1 MSNKVSFLDLRKI
14 NARFSDDFHGDLSR
28 VLKSG
33 WYLRGEATAQFEQ
46 SFAKYCGV
54 EHCVGV
60 ANGLDALTLTLLAQK
75 DLAGWSD
82 SAEVIVPAHTFVAT
96 AQAVVRAGLQPVLV
110 DVLEDG
116 LIAPKAVEGAI
127 NPRTRAVIPVH
138 LYGKLAAMEE
148 ITALA
153 KKHALFVLEDAAQ
166 AHGAQRDG
174 RKAGAW
180 GDAAA
185 FSFYPGKNLGALGD
199 GGAVTT
205 NCPELAERIRCLGN
219 YGAPEKYKHTWLGT
233 NSRLDELQAAFLS
246 RKLMRL
252 DEDNARRRVIAR
264 YYTENIRKDCLAL
277 PYSDAQLIG
286 EDHVFHIFPLRSPQR
301 TELQSHLSQA
311 GIETLIHYPVP
322 VHWQECF
329 SGRIPANLHFEQAE
343 AWAAEELSLPI
354 SPVMGEKEAE
364 LVVQTLNQLEL

>member
-14 NARFSDDFHGDLSR
+14 NARFSDVFHEDLAK
-28 VLKSG
+28 VMESG

-75 DLAGWSD
+75 DLAGWPD

-264 YYTENIRKDCLAL
+264 YYTENIRKDCFAL

>member
-14 NARFSDDFHGDLSR
+14 NARFSEVFHEDLAK
-28 VLKSG
+28 VMESG

-75 DLAGWSD
+75 DLAAWSD

-205 NCPELAERIRCLGN
+205 NCPELAERIRYLGN
-219 YGAPEKYKHTWLGT
+219 YGTPEKYKHTWLGT

-246 RKLMRL
+246 QKMTRL

-264 YYTENIRKDCLAL
+264 YYTENLRKDCFAL

-301 TELQSHLSQA
+301 MELQSYLSQA

-329 SGRIPANLHFEQAE
+329 FGRIPANLHFEQAE

>member
-14 NARFSDDFHGDLSR
+14 NARFSDDFHEDLSR

-33 WYLRGEATAQFEQ
+33 WYLSGEATAQFEQ

-75 DLAGWSD
+75 DLAGWAD
-82 SAEVIVPAHTFVAT
+82 WAEVIVPAHTFVAT

-127 NPRTRAVIPVH
+127 NPCTRAVVPVH

-219 YGAPEKYKHTWLGT
+219 YGAPKVYKHTWLGT

-246 RKLMRL
+246 RKLTRL

-264 YYTENIRKDCLAL
+264 YYTENLRKDRFAL

-329 SGRIPANLHFEQAE
+329 FGRIPANLHFEQAE

>member
-14 NARFSDDFHGDLSR
+14 NARFSAVFHEDLTK
-28 VLKSG
+28 VLESG
-33 WYLRGEATAQFEQ
+33 WYLRGEATTQFEQ
-46 SFAKYCGV
+46 AFARYCGV

-75 DLAGWSD
+75 DLAGWPD

-96 AQAVVRAGLQPVLV
+96 VQAVVRAGLQPVLV

-116 LIAPKAVEGAI
+116 LISPKAVEGAI
-127 NPRTRAVIPVH
+127 NSRTRAILPVH

-148 ITALA
+148 INALA
-153 KKHALFVLEDAAQ
+153 KKYSLFVLEDAAQ
-166 AHGAQRDG
+166 AHGVRRDG

-180 GDAAA
+180 GDAAV

-219 YGAPEKYKHTWLGT
+219 YGAPEKYKHEWLGM
-233 NSRLDELQAAFLS
+233 NSRLDELQAAFLL
-246 RKLMRL
+246 RKLSLL
-252 DEDNARRRVIAR
+252 DEDNARRRSIAR
-264 YYTENIRKDCLAL
+264 YYMENIRKDRFIL
-277 PYSDAQLIG
+277 PYSGSEQIG
-286 EDHVFHIFPLRSPQR
+286 EDHVFHIFPLRSSQR
-301 TELQSHLSQA
+301 DELQSQLSHS

-322 VHWQECF
+322 IHRQQCF
-329 SGRIPANLHFEQAE
+329 SGQIAPNLHFEQAE

-354 SPVMGEKEAE
+354 SPVMEEKEAE

>member
-1 MSNKVSFLDLRKI
+1 MSNKVYFLDLRKI
-14 NARFSDDFHGDLSR
+14 NARFSAVFHEDLTK
-28 VLKSG
+28 VLESG
-33 WYLRGEATAQFEQ
+33 WYLRGEATTQFEQ
-46 SFAKYCGV
+46 AFARYCGV

-75 DLAGWSD
+75 DLAGWPD

-96 AQAVVRAGLQPVLV
+96 VQAVVRAGLQPVLV

-116 LIAPKAVEGAI
+116 LISPKAVEGAI
-127 NPRTRAVIPVH
+127 NSRTRAILPVH

-148 ITALA
+148 INALA
-153 KKHALFVLEDAAQ
+153 KKYSLFVLEDAAQ
-166 AHGAQRDG
+166 AHGVRRDG

-180 GDAAA
+180 GDAAV

-219 YGAPEKYKHTWLGT
+219 YGAPEKYKHEWLGM
-233 NSRLDELQAAFLS
+233 NSRLDELQAAFLL
-246 RKLMRL
+246 RKLSLL
-252 DEDNARRRVIAR
+252 DEDNARRRSIAR
-264 YYTENIRKDCLAL
+264 YYMENIRKDRFIL
-277 PYSDAQLIG
+277 PYSGSEQIG
-286 EDHVFHIFPLRSPQR
+286 EDHVFHIFPLRSSQR
-301 TELQSHLSQA
+301 DELQSQLSHS

-322 VHWQECF
+322 IHRQQCF
-329 SGRIPANLHFEQAE
+329 SGQIAPNLHFEQAE

-354 SPVMGEKEAE
+354 SPVMEEKEAE

>member
-14 NARFSDDFHGDLSR
+14 NARFSDVFHEDLAK
-28 VLKSG
+28 VMESG

-82 SAEVIVPAHTFVAT
+82 STEVIVPAHTFVAT

-166 AHGAQRDG
+166 AHGAQRGG
-174 RKAGAW
+174 RKVGAW

-205 NCPELAERIRCLGN
+205 ICPELAERIRCLGN

-246 RKLMRL
+246 RKLTRL
-252 DEDNARRRVIAR
+252 DEDNERRRVIAR
-264 YYTENIRKDCLAL
+264 YYTENLRKDRFAL

-301 TELQSHLSQA
+301 TELQGHLSQA

-329 SGRIPANLHFEQAE
+329 FGWIPANLHFEQAE

-354 SPVMGEKEAE
+354 SPVMGENEAE